1 MTLTRHI
8 PFNRPYLTGHETR
21 YILEAVERAHLAGKG
36 TFSTR
41 CSEWLEREVGSHLAL
56 LTHSCTGA
64 LEMAFTLAD
73 IGKGDEVVMPSFTFV
88 STANAVVARGGTP
101 VFVDI
106 REDTLCLD
114 AVLAAAAV
122 TERTKA
128 IATVHYAGLASDMAL
143 LVETASATGTV
154 LIEDAAQA
162 IRAEVD
168 GRTLGGIGH
177 LAALSFHETKNVSC
191 GEGGALLVNDARF
204 AERAQIVHDKGTDR
218 SRFFRGQVD
227 KYTWVDHGSSYV
239 LSDLAAAYLWAQL
252 ERVDEITDLRLDVWH
267 AYEAGL
273 AELATGGDARLPIV
287 PPGCR
292 NNAHVFYLIVD
303 DPTSRAALISALA
316 AEDINAVFHYVPLH
330 SSEAGRRFGRAAGEL
345 PVTDWVAERLVR
357 LPLWAGMTTEQTSR
371 VVEAVLRFFG
381 RRG

>member
-1 MTLTRHI
+1 
-8 PFNRPYLTGHETR
+8 
-21 YILEAVERAHLAGKG
+21 
-36 TFSTR
+36 
-41 CSEWLEREVGSHLAL
+41 
-56 LTHSCTGA
+56 
-64 LEMAFTLAD
+64 
-73 IGKGDEVVMPSFTFV
+73 
-88 STANAVVARGGTP
+88 
-101 VFVDI
+101 
-106 REDTLCLD
+106 
-114 AVLAAAAV
+114 
-122 TERTKA
+122 
-128 IATVHYAGLASDMAL
+128 
-143 LVETASATGTV
+143 V